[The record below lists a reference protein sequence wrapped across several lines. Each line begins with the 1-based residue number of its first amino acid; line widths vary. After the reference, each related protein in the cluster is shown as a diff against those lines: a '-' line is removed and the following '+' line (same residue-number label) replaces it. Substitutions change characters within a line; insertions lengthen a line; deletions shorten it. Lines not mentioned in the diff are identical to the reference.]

1 MSLLGVCFGGG
12 MVVGGAVLLICAILS
27 LTEIKV
33 IQLIP
38 AIQSNITSMVLGIV
52 GVVFIAI
59 GIFVIY
65 RSRD

>member
-12 MVVGGAVLLICAILS
+12 MVIGGAVLLMCAILS

-33 IQLIP
+33 IQLVP
-38 AIQSNITSMVLGIV
+38 AIQANITAMVLGIV
-52 GVVFIAI
+52 GVVLIVL
-59 GIFVIY
+59 GIVVVY